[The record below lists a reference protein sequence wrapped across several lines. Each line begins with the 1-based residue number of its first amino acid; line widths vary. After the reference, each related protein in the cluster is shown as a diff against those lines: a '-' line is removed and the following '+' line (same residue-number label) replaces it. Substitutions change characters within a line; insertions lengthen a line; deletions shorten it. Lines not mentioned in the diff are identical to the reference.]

1 MLRPISPPLKASQI
15 TAREDQFPLFLV
27 ATLLPLLALPYAD
40 LHGSLWQRYALPL
53 ALDLLV
59 LQSLRAMPPW
69 QSAWLGVRLQTV
81 YCALGL
87 LGAVHAWIPFALGH
101 HLPPSARAVF
111 VGIRAVFFLLTA
123 FRVIQVLA
131 TSSRVSAKIL
141 SLAAAGYIHM
151 GLTCGQLATAMQ
163 VIDNDSFRLGVMA
176 NGEELVARLS
186 YFAFVTIGTLGYG
199 DVVPASPVG
208 ESFVVLMSITST
220 LYTSL
225 LMGLLLSRYINFRTN
240 LALRNVE
247 SEALRR

>member
-1 MLRPISPPLKASQI
+1 
-15 TAREDQFPLFLV
+15 
-27 ATLLPLLALPYAD
+27 
-40 LHGSLWQRYALPL
+40 
-53 ALDLLV
+53 
-59 LQSLRAMPPW
+59 
-69 QSAWLGVRLQTV
+69 
-81 YCALGL
+81 
-87 LGAVHAWIPFALGH
+87 
-101 HLPPSARAVF
+101 
-111 VGIRAVFFLLTA
+111 
-123 FRVIQVLA
+123 
-131 TSSRVSAKIL
+131 VSAKIL
-141 SLAAAGYIHM
+141 CLAAAGYIHM